1 MRHERS
7 NVIRRDVEVSSPVT
21 SAESPDGR
29 CAPGSFSEPA
39 AQPGSSFGDICRP
52 HATKIHNPSLFPARR
67 RLKRALIT
75 ARALGR
81 IRRAGMS
88 RGVLGLAALTA
99 AGLFV
104 AVFLGLSSSQTF
116 HPGGPPIPKRALAAT
131 SMMQVLRDEHDLFE
145 PSPPGQ
151 LTAELLAPE
160 QWAPRPGSF
169 EPLVPEPAEPDLT
182 EPDQKADHP
191 AAPITTVQVF
201 LLLGGLVGTDGTV
214 TSAGMFHLA
223 NMLRELPDTTVTTYN
238 WNSWPEAYRAI
249 LANQGKAKIVVI
261 GYSGGGSRAT
271 WLANMPSKPQI
282 DLMVYYDPSPRWQ
295 MKPISANV
303 KRALCYHNT
312 NPMMWVPGIGTLGG
326 GELVASAAA
335 KAGDV
340 LAGPAIETVDIAE
353 QHFLVQ
359 VDQSLH
365 QRTVDAVRSLVSPAS
380 VRAAPN
386 LNAGQYRQVA
396 RDRTTALVRP
406 SADRGRFSVAGL

>member
-1 MRHERS
+1 
-7 NVIRRDVEVSSPVT
+7 
-21 SAESPDGR
+21 
-29 CAPGSFSEPA
+29 
-39 AQPGSSFGDICRP
+39 
-52 HATKIHNPSLFPARR
+52 
-67 RLKRALIT
+67 
-75 ARALGR
+75 
-81 IRRAGMS
+81 MS
-88 RGVLGLAALTA
+88 RGALGLAALTA

-104 AVFLGLSSSQTF
+104 AVFLGLPSSQTF
-116 HPGGPPIPKRALAAT
+116 YAGGPPIPRRALAAP
-131 SMMQVLRDEHDLFE
+131 SMMQVLRDEHDLFEDISKEETPAE

-169 EPLVPEPAEPDLT
+169 EPLVPQPAEPDLTEPDLT

-191 AAPITTVQVF
+191 VAPITTVQVF

-238 WNSWPEAYRAI
+238 WNSWPDAYRAI
-249 LANQGKAKIVVI
+249 LTNQGKAKIVVI

-340 LAGPAIETVDIAE
+340 LAGPAIETIDIAE

-380 VRAAPN
+380 ARAAPN

-396 RDRTTALVRP
+396 RDRTTALVRR
-406 SADRGRFSVAGL
+406 SADRGQFSVAGLYSQ

>member
-1 MRHERS
+1 
-7 NVIRRDVEVSSPVT
+7 
-21 SAESPDGR
+21 
-29 CAPGSFSEPA
+29 
-39 AQPGSSFGDICRP
+39 
-52 HATKIHNPSLFPARR
+52 
-67 RLKRALIT
+67 
-75 ARALGR
+75 
-81 IRRAGMS
+81 MS
-88 RGVLGLAALTA
+88 RGALGLVALSA

-104 AVFLGLSSSQTF
+104 AVFFGLSSSQTF
-116 HPGGPPIPKRALAAT
+116 HAGGPPIPRGALAAP

-145 PSPPGQ
+145 DIAKEQTPAEPSAPGQ

-160 QWAPRPGSF
+160 QWAPRPRSF

-191 AAPITTVQVF
+191 AAPITTVKVF

-238 WNSWPEAYRAI
+238 WSSWPDAYRAI
-249 LANQGKAKIVVI
+249 LANQGKAKIVVV

-295 MKPISANV
+295 MKPIGANV
-303 KRALCYHNT
+303 KKALCYHNT
-312 NPMMWVPGIGTLGG
+312 QPLMWVPGIGSLGG
-326 GELVASAAA
+326 GELVA
-335 KAGDV
+335 KAGEIF
-340 LAGPAIETVDIAE
+340 AAPAIETVDIAE

-365 QRTVDAVRSLVSPAS
+365 QRTVDAVRSLVTPAS
-380 VRAAPN
+380 ARAAPN
-386 LNAGQYRQVA
+386 LNASAQYRQVTH
-396 RDRTTALVRP
+396 DRTTALVRP
-406 SADRGRFSVAGL
+406 SADRGQFSVARL

>member
-1 MRHERS
+1 
-7 NVIRRDVEVSSPVT
+7 
-21 SAESPDGR
+21 
-29 CAPGSFSEPA
+29 
-39 AQPGSSFGDICRP
+39 
-52 HATKIHNPSLFPARR
+52 
-67 RLKRALIT
+67 
-75 ARALGR
+75 
-81 IRRAGMS
+81 MS
-88 RGVLGLAALTA
+88 RGVLGLAALAA

-104 AVFLGLSSSQTF
+104 AVFFGLSSSQTF
-116 HPGGPPIPKRALAAT
+116 HTARPPIPRRALAAP

-145 PSPPGQ
+145 DVSQEQAPAESSSPGQ

-169 EPLVPEPAEPDLT
+169 EPLVAEPAEPDQA
-182 EPDQKADHP
+182 EQDQERDHP
-191 AAPITTVQVF
+191 SAPINTVKVF

-238 WNSWPEAYRAI
+238 WNNWPDAYRAI
-249 LANQGKAKIVVI
+249 LANQGRAKIVVI

-326 GELVASAAA
+326 GELVARAAPT
-335 KAGDV
+335 AGDV
-340 LAGPAIETVDIAE
+340 LAGPTIETVDIAE

-365 QRTVDAVRSLVSPAS
+365 QRTVDAVRSLVSPVTA
-380 VRAAPN
+380 RAAPN
-386 LNAGQYRQVA
+386 PNSSAQYRQVA
-396 RDRTTALVRP
+396 HDRTTALMRP
-406 SADRGRFSVAGL
+406 STDRGQFSVAGL

>member
-1 MRHERS
+1 
-7 NVIRRDVEVSSPVT
+7 
-21 SAESPDGR
+21 
-29 CAPGSFSEPA
+29 
-39 AQPGSSFGDICRP
+39 
-52 HATKIHNPSLFPARR
+52 
-67 RLKRALIT
+67 
-75 ARALGR
+75 
-81 IRRAGMS
+81 MS
-88 RGVLGLAALTA
+88 RGVLGLVALTA
-99 AGLFV
+99 ASLFV
-104 AVFLGLSSSQTF
+104 AVFFGLSGSQTF
-116 HPGGPPIPKRALAAT
+116 HAGGPFTPARILVAP

-145 PSPPGQ
+145 DVSKEQAPAEEPSSPGQ

-169 EPLVPEPAEPDLT
+169 EPLTPESAEPDQV
-182 EPDQKADHP
+182 EQDQVEQDQKADHP
-191 AAPITTVQVF
+191 VAPITTVQVF
-201 LLLGGLVGTDGTV
+201 LLLGGLIGTDGTV

-223 NMLRELPDTTVTTYN
+223 SMLRELPDTTVTTYN
-238 WNSWPEAYRAI
+238 WNSWPDAYRAI

-303 KRALCYHNT
+303 KRSLCYHNT

-335 KAGDV
+335 KAGNF
-340 LAGPAIETVDIAE
+340 LAIPAIETVDIAE

-365 QRTVDAVRSLVSPAS
+365 QRTVDAVRSLVAPAS
-380 VRAAPN
+380 ARAAPN
-386 LNAGQYRQVA
+386 LNSSAQYRQVA
-396 RDRTTALVRP
+396 HDRTTALVRP
-406 SADRGRFSVAGL
+406 SADRGQFSVAGL

>member
-1 MRHERS
+1 
-7 NVIRRDVEVSSPVT
+7 
-21 SAESPDGR
+21 
-29 CAPGSFSEPA
+29 
-39 AQPGSSFGDICRP
+39 
-52 HATKIHNPSLFPARR
+52 
-67 RLKRALIT
+67 
-75 ARALGR
+75 
-81 IRRAGMS
+81 MS

-104 AVFLGLSSSQTF
+104 AVFLGLSSSQMF
-116 HPGGPPIPKRALAAT
+116 HAGAPSIPKRALAPV

-145 PSPPGQ
+145 DIAKEQTSAEPSSPGQ

-160 QWAPRPGSF
+160 QWAPRLGSF
-169 EPLVPEPAEPDLT
+169 EPLVPEPVEPDQA
-182 EPDQKADHP
+182 EQDQKADHP
-191 AAPITTVQVF
+191 LAPITTVQVF
-201 LLLGGLVGTDGTV
+201 LLLGGLVGTDGTF

-238 WNSWPEAYRAI
+238 WNNWPDAYRAI

-326 GELVASAAA
+326 GELVARAAA

-340 LAGPAIETVDIAE
+340 LAGPAIENVDIAE

-380 VRAAPN
+380 ARAATN
-386 LNAGQYRQVA
+386 LNSSAQYRQVA
-396 RDRTTALVRP
+396 HNRTTALISP
-406 SADRGRFSVAGL
+406 SADRGQLSVAGL

>member
-1 MRHERS
+1 
-7 NVIRRDVEVSSPVT
+7 
-21 SAESPDGR
+21 
-29 CAPGSFSEPA
+29 
-39 AQPGSSFGDICRP
+39 
-52 HATKIHNPSLFPARR
+52 
-67 RLKRALIT
+67 
-75 ARALGR
+75 
-81 IRRAGMS
+81 MS
-88 RGVLGLAALTA
+88 RGVLGLVALTA

-104 AVFLGLSSSQTF
+104 AVFLGLSSSQMF
-116 HPGGPPIPKRALAAT
+116 HAGAPSIPKRALAPV

-145 PSPPGQ
+145 DIAKEQMSAEPSSPGQ

-169 EPLVPEPAEPDLT
+169 EPLVPQPVEPDQA
-182 EPDQKADHP
+182 EQDQKADHP
-191 AAPITTVQVF
+191 LALITTVQVF
-201 LLLGGLVGTDGTV
+201 LLLGGLVGTDGTF

-223 NMLRELPDTTVTTYN
+223 NMLRELPETTVTTYN
-238 WNSWPEAYRAI
+238 WNNWPDAYRAI

-312 NPMMWVPGIGTLGG
+312 NPMMWVPGIGPLGG
-326 GELVASAAA
+326 GELVARAAA

-340 LAGPAIETVDIAE
+340 LAGPAIENVDIAE

-380 VRAAPN
+380 ARAAPN
-386 LNAGQYRQVA
+386 LNSSAQYRQVA
-396 RDRTTALVRP
+396 HDRTTALVRP
-406 SADRGRFSVAGL
+406 TADRGQFSVAGL

>member
-1 MRHERS
+1 
-7 NVIRRDVEVSSPVT
+7 V
-21 SAESPDGR
+21 PD
-29 CAPGSFSEPA
+29 
-39 AQPGSSFGDICRP
+39 
-52 HATKIHNPSLFPARR
+52 
-67 RLKRALIT
+67 
-75 ARALGR
+75 
-81 IRRAGMS
+81 
-88 RGVLGLAALTA
+88 
-99 AGLFV
+99 
-104 AVFLGLSSSQTF
+104 
-116 HPGGPPIPKRALAAT
+116 
-131 SMMQVLRDEHDLFE
+131 
-145 PSPPGQ
+145 
-151 LTAELLAPE
+151 
-160 QWAPRPGSF
+160 
-169 EPLVPEPAEPDLT
+169 PAEPDQT

-201 LLLGGLVGTDGTV
+201 LLLGGLVGSDGTV

-238 WNSWPEAYRAI
+238 WDSWPDAYRAI

-282 DLMVYYDPSPRWQ
+282 DLMVNYDPSPRWQ

-326 GELVASAAA
+326 DELVASVAA
-335 KAGDV
+335 KAGDT
-340 LAGPAIETVDIAE
+340 AGPPIETVDIAE

-380 VRAAPN
+380 ARAAPN
-386 LNAGQYRQVA
+386 LNPGQYRQAAYAASTTDLDVLDHVPTAVRSQDPLIAA
-396 RDRTTALVRP
+396 RRPPALE
-406 SADRGRFSVAGL
+406 SVAVAHGEPQ